1 MLPNSHPSSELEA
14 FRPRVE
20 KFIHDGLVTA
30 KVQRDDLMLIGVFIH
45 AYTYIE
51 LNLHRAVR
59 LFRQAGSLSSR
70 EAKRSAAGD
79 LTALV
84 LKGSAIL
91 NLEATEQDE
100 LEVHLREILLRQ
112 PFRNLLAHW
121 GVSRL
126 PNTDVLVFVTMDE
139 RDAKMAGDQTPHF
152 NGLYYAMALGA
163 DLRGLAVHIQKYE
176 SWLALRV
183 AEWQHRLFPEASC
196 DGSVA

>member
-1 MLPNSHPSSELEA
+1 MLPNSHPSSKLEA

-20 KFIHDGLVTA
+20 KYLHDGLVTST
-30 KVQRDDLMLIGVFIH
+30 VQRDDLMLIGVFIH

-59 LFRQAGSLSSR
+59 LFREAGLLSSR
-70 EAKRSAAGD
+70 EAKRPAACD

-91 NLEATEQDE
+91 NLDATERED
-100 LEVHLREILLRQ
+100 LKVHLSEILLRQ

-126 PNTDVLVFVTMDE
+126 PDTDVLVFVTMDE

-163 DLRGLAVHIQKYE
+163 DLRGLAMHIQKYE

-183 AEWQHRLFPEASC
+183 AEWQHGLFPEASR
-196 DGSVA
+196 D